1 MSDIETLLPKE
12 KIVKISGKKYTI
24 SKLSLAQNIKLLRL
38 VGSLHESVREKI
50 AKDAEGGKND
60 MAAILEAIA
69 AENTG
74 GLLRILLKSEDDFSD
89 ISLED
94 FSEIIA
100 AVTEVNDFEKIFAN
114 FQRTAK
120 NLKGIAGEIK
130 KLLSLPSSEK

>member
-1 MSDIETLLPKE
+1 MSDIEILLPKE
-12 KIVKISGKKYTI
+12 KIVRISGKKYTI

>member
-12 KIVKISGKKYTI
+12 KIVRISGKKYTI